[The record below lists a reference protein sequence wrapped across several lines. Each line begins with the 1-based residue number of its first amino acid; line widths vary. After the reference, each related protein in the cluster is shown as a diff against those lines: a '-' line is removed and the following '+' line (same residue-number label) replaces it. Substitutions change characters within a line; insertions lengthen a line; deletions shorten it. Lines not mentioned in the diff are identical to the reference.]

1 MDRRDFIRRSTALG
15 AAGLAA
21 NLDLFTLAA
30 EAATSTD
37 YKALVC
43 VFLFGGV
50 DANNV
55 LVPTDTGGYG
65 QYAAVRG
72 ASSGIQ
78 LTQAELLPIAP
89 LVTNTYT
96 TFGLHPSLPQMKTL
110 FDAGKLAF
118 LANVGTLT
126 QPTTKADYVAGKR
139 PDNLYSHSDQQGEWQ
154 SAIAAGV
161 SRTGWGGRLADAI
174 APLAGQS
181 FPVITSTAGATL
193 FVTGAASSP
202 LAIPTSGSFGL
213 SGFGTSTAS
222 KARLAALNT
231 LLGLDRGNTLVAA
244 ASDITQQAQSLSA
257 TVNPILTSTSPT
269 LAAAFSGL
277 TSTISRELLAVA
289 KMIEAQ
295 AATGAKRQIFFVS
308 LGGFDT
314 HNNELSTHQT
324 LFGQLAP
331 ALDAFYKATSA
342 LGVAEKVT
350 TFTLSDFG
358 RTFQPAAGGGSDHA
372 WGNHHLIMGGAVKGG
387 NIYGKYPQL
396 VLGGP
401 DDAEKEGRWIPTTS
415 VDQYG
420 ATLARWFGAG
430 PAELA
435 AVFPN
440 LGQFPSDGLDRNFL
454 I

>member
-30 EAATSTD
+30 EAATLTD

-72 ASSGIQ
+72 VSSGIQ
-78 LTQAELLPIAP
+78 LTQAELLQIAP
-89 LVTNTYT
+89 LGSNTYP
-96 TFGLHPSLPQMKTL
+96 TFGLHPSLPHMKTL
-110 FDAGKLAF
+110 FDLGKLAF

-126 QPTTKADYVAGKR
+126 QSTTKADYVAGKR

-161 SRTGWGGRLADAI
+161 SRTGWGGRLADTI

-181 FPVITSTAGATL
+181 FPLVTSTAGATL
-193 FVTGAASSP
+193 FVTGATSSP

-213 SGFGTSTAS
+213 SGFGTSTPS

-244 ASDITQQAQSLSA
+244 ASDITTRAQSLSA
-257 TVNPILTSTSPT
+257 TVNPILANTSPT
-269 LAAAFSGL
+269 LAAAFNGL

-295 AATGAKRQIFFVS
+295 AATGARRQIFFVS

-324 LFGQLAP
+324 LFGQLSP
-331 ALDAFYKATSA
+331 ALNAFYAATNA
-342 LGVAEKVT
+342 LGVADKVT

-430 PAELA
+430 PAELPT
-435 AVFPN
+435 VFPN
-440 LGQFPSDGLDRNFL
+440 LGQFPPGDLGFL
-454 I
+454 V